1 MDWMTP
7 GDPIHRHGF
16 TTETV
21 QFCRTHLRSHLP
33 QEPFKIIGGIYYYSS
48 STEWTGSNN
57 RSILKNYR
65 TTAQTHDV
73 LGVGR
78 NIKNQRV
85 RLRKTSISMRSPAL
99 SWHMIGNWSSERK
112 CVLSKVALQ
121 VWAHQNPS
129 HFPLFPDQA
138 PEPSLLC
145 VVLVWDPAFSAWC
158 MEVLVLCLL
167 K

>member
-1 MDWMTP
+1 MDWVTP
-7 GDPIHRHGF
+7 GDPVHPHGF
-16 TTETV
+16 TTVMFSFVEHTWGV
-21 QFCRTHLRSHLP
+21 TYHRSL
-33 QEPFKIIGGIYYYSS
+33 S
-48 STEWTGSNN
+48 
-57 RSILKNYR
+57 RSWVEFTTIVLNLSELEVITDPSWR
-65 TTAQTHDV
+65 ITAQTHDV
-73 LGVGR
+73 LGVVR

-85 RLRKTSISMRSPAL
+85 RLKKTFTSMWSPAL

-112 CVLSKVALQ
+112 CVLSKVTLQ

-129 HFPLFPDQA
+129 HFPLFHEQV

-145 VVLVWDPAFSAWC
+145 VVLIWDPSFFAWC